1 MAVNERPQNPVL
13 KGVPAGTSTGAD
25 SFRMPV
31 SALPLAPG
39 QAWIEER
46 TRVAV
51 SRNINV
57 SGKLVFQEPV
67 RVEGNLRGEVSS
79 GDLVVICEG
88 GAVDGRV
95 KTPRLLIL
103 GSLHGD
109 ILGAKSVVLG
119 PRSRTKGRIET
130 ESLTVCEGARLEG
143 DVVVGH
149 NEDSNRPIARRPGT
163 ATSKA

>member
-1 MAVNERPQNPVL
+1 MSVAERPQNPSP
-13 KGVPAGTSTGAD
+13 KGVTSANASESD
-25 SFRMPV
+25 SFRVPI

-67 RVEGNLRGEVSS
+67 RVEGHLRGEVSS
-79 GDLVVICEG
+79 SDLVVISEG
-88 GAVDGRV
+88 GVVDGRV

-103 GSLHGD
+103 GTLQGD
-109 ILGAKSVVLG
+109 IIGSKSVVLG
-119 PRSRTKGRIET
+119 PRSRVKGRVEV

-143 DVVVGH
+143 DVIVG
-149 NEDSNRPIARRPGT
+149 RVP
-163 ATSKA
+163 KAG

>member
-1 MAVNERPQNPVL
+1 MALNDRPQNPAL
-13 KGVPAGTSTGAD
+13 KGIPISTSTGVDA
-25 SFRMPV
+25 FRMPV

-39 QAWIEER
+39 EAWIEER
-46 TRVAV
+46 TRIAV

-67 RVEGNLRGEVSS
+67 RVEGHLRGEISS

-95 KTPRLLIL
+95 KTPRLLVL

-119 PRSRTKGRIET
+119 PRSRVKGRVEAG
-130 ESLTVCEGARLEG
+130 SLTVCEGARLEG

-149 NEDSNRPIARRPGT
+149 NEDSNRPIARQPGAAST
-163 ATSKA
+163 KS

>member
-1 MAVNERPQNPVL
+1 MTLNERSQNSEP
-13 KGVPAGTSTGAD
+13 KGIPISTSTGAD
-25 SFRMPV
+25 AFRMPA

-67 RVEGNLRGEVSS
+67 RVEGHLRGEVSS

-88 GAVDGRV
+88 AAVDGRV
-95 KTPRLLIL
+95 KTPRLLVL

-143 DVVVGH
+143 DVAVVRSG
-149 NEDSNRPIARRPGT
+149 DKDRTSNRQSGASST
-163 ATSKA
+163 

>member
-1 MAVNERPQNPVL
+1 MAMALNERPQNPVS
-13 KGVPAGTSTGAD
+13 KGQATGVQTGSADAFRTPA
-25 SFRMPV
+25 

-67 RVEGNLRGEVSS
+67 RIEGSFRGEVSS
-79 GDLVVICEG
+79 SDLVVISEG
-88 GAVDGRV
+88 GAVEGRI

-103 GSLHGD
+103 GNLLGD
-109 ILGAKSVVLG
+109 IVGSKSVVLG
-119 PRSRTKGRIET
+119 PRSSVKGRIEA
-130 ESLTVCEGARLEG
+130 ERLTVCEGARLEG
-143 DVVVGH
+143 DLVVG
-149 NEDSNRPIARRPGT
+149 RVAGT
-163 ATSKA
+163 IG

>member
-1 MAVNERPQNPVL
+1 MALNEHPQKPASKVPV
-13 KGVPAGTSTGAD
+13 TGAQTGTAD
-25 SFRMPV
+25 AFRTPA

-67 RVEGNLRGEVSS
+67 RIEGSFRGEVSS
-79 GDLVVICEG
+79 IDLVVITEE
-88 GAVDGRV
+88 GAVDGRI

-103 GSLHGD
+103 GTLRGD
-109 ILGAKSVVLG
+109 IVGSKSVVLG
-119 PRSRTKGRIET
+119 PRSSVRGRIEA
-130 ESLTVCEGARLEG
+130 ERLTVCEGARLEG
-143 DVVVGH
+143 DLVVGRVG
-149 NEDSNRPIARRPGT
+149 DKVA
-163 ATSKA
+163 

>member
-1 MAVNERPQNPVL
+1 MAVNERPQNPML

-103 GSLHGD
+103 GSLHGE

-149 NEDSNRPIARRPGT
+149 NEDSNRPIAR
-163 ATSKA
+163 

>member
-1 MAVNERPQNPVL
+1 MTDRPQKPAP
-13 KGVPAGTSTGAD
+13 KGVPTGSRAAD
-25 SFRMPV
+25 ESFRVPV

-67 RVEGNLRGEVSS
+67 RVEGHLRGEVTSS
-79 GDLVVICEG
+79 DLVVISEG
-88 GAVDGRV
+88 GVVDGRV
-95 KTPRLLIL
+95 KTPRLLVL
-103 GSLHGD
+103 GTLHGD
-109 ILGAKSVVLG
+109 IIGSKSVVLG
-119 PRSRTKGRIET
+119 PRSRVKGRVEV

-143 DVVVGH
+143 DVVVG
-149 NEDSNRPIARRPGT
+149 RARDKDRASGG
-163 ATSKA
+163 